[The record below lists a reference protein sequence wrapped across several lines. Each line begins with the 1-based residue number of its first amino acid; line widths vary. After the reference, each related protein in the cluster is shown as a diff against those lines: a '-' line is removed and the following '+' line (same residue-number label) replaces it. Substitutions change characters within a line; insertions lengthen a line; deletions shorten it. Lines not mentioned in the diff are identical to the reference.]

1 MRPRS
6 QTDFSGIG
14 VRPWHHPA
22 VTNGVRTEQQRKFPL
37 FSLILLPI
45 LPLFALSSGLEAAAG
60 AGRRGQHVP
69 GGSAPLVE
77 PRVHLH
83 RPFLVLS
90 QGLLFLLEHEGK
102 AALNL
107 NTKGSQSS
115 AAAGSSP
122 PAVLCHLARG
132 HHRPSACT
140 RTRGRPRGTVGQAGT
155 DRAGPSCPGLSWS
168 QSSHPSCPALLREQT
183 ERWGLAPRPSTV
195 TCDKGHLLPPWA
207 LAGLELGTAQHGQ
220 HPRAAGLLLLT
231 HAGSPLR

>member
-6 QTDFSGIG
+6 QTDFSGVG
-14 VRPWHHPA
+14 VRPRRHPA

-37 FSLILLPI
+37 FSLILLLI
-45 LPLFALSSGLEAAAG
+45 VPLFALSSGLEAAAG

-107 NTKGSQSS
+107 NTPKDLRAQQQQDPHPRLSCATWHGDITGPAPVPGH
-115 AAAGSSP
+115 AAVPEGPWGRQGLTEPGP
-122 PAVLCHLARG
+122 PAQG
-132 HHRPSACT
+132 SA
-140 RTRGRPRGTVGQAGT
+140 GA
-155 DRAGPSCPGLSWS
+155 
-168 QSSHPSCPALLREQT
+168 
-183 ERWGLAPRPSTV
+183 
-195 TCDKGHLLPPWA
+195 
-207 LAGLELGTAQHGQ
+207 
-220 HPRAAGLLLLT
+220 RAATHRVQPCCGSRRSAGGWHLT
-231 HAGSPLR
+231 PAP